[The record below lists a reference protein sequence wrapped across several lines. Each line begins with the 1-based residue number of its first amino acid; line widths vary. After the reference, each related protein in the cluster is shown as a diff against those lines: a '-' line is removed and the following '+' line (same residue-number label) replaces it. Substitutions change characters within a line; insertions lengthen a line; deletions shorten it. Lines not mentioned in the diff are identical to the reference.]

1 MVSAWQLVEPALS
14 GVRDA
19 PASLAEARMTQAEIY
34 VAMVQ
39 PPECHAISRA
49 AGDVLYTPEQVL
61 PLILHAAAMA
71 AYRTECAVFG

>member
-1 MVSAWQLVEPALS
+1 
-14 GVRDA
+14 
-19 PASLAEARMTQAEIY
+19 MTQAEIY